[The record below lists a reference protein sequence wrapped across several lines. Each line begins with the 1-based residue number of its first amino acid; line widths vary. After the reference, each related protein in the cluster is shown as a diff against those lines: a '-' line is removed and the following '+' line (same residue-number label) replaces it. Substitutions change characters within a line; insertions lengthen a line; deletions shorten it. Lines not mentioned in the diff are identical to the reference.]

1 MRHRPWIYDLEY
13 LAATIAALLLAWL
26 LSQSLETTLW
36 GGLAGGQLLR

>member
-1 MRHRPWIYDLEY
+1 MRHRAWIGNLEY
-13 LAATIAALLLAWL
+13 LIAALATLVIAWL

>member
-1 MRHRPWIYDLEY
+1 MRHRNWIYDLEY
-13 LAATIAALLLAWL
+13 VIAVLASLLIAWL